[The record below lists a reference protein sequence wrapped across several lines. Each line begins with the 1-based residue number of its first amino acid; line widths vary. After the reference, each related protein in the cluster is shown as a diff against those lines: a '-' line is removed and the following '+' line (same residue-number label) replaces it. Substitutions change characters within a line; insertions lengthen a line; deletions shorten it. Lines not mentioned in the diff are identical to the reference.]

1 MAITAVELG
10 PDSCALARTSVRRG
24 EVHLSAAEILDPAAF
39 PGVDSFT
46 LALRQTR
53 RALGLPRRCRAV
65 IWGLPEGANRKDAG
79 VIPLIQPLTD
89 AGFKID
95 RVVSPCNALAALAR
109 LKRPLGE
116 GSTCWIA
123 INCGGVAIVVVRPG
137 TQLYAHSF
145 VWDSNIGAV
154 GSQARLLQ
162 RYSLVSYLSPEVKRA
177 MAEARKQGAPVEAIV
192 TCGNL
197 PDLRS
202 LTMPLIEELDVEVET
217 LDSLDGLVVTP
228 AVAEKLREAASAI
241 RLACAAT
248 VARGSRPWDGS
259 KAPVPATTGL
269 YLRVAALA
277 AAAAGI
283 GYLSYAAWRPGV
295 PENRTGQAQQAR
307 ATSGKTEPRPA
318 TAESGRSRGDARAA
332 ANQGQAAAIATPGSA
347 VKRAEA
353 IPPATVASRS
363 AMGGSAVAHGSSA
376 VAAPAPKVAAP
387 TAMSRDLP
395 RVPSATAAPA
405 KPAASPAAPAVGSP
419 PPNAPG
425 GTSKPVASTPAAP
438 AVGSRPP
445 NAPGA
450 ASKAAAS
457 ALGPPVVVSRPPSA
471 TSPAPNANVSTAKPL
486 APSPPPTVAPPSST
500 ATVSA
505 ARASTHGTPA
515 ASPPSAGAR
524 ASRPASAGP
533 STVKVSPPVSLSPA
547 GRPAPPDVASGR
559 LLPRVGSPAEPAL
572 NNPRPDARTRSAVA
586 PVALPRPRAVRQA
599 ATGGRALNPPPV
611 AADTPEAVV
620 VSTRPP
626 TAYIPTQRPMPVLL
640 KDGLPRVTAILVSRD
655 RRYATVEG
663 GQIVGVGDLLGRRTV
678 IGMDERSVL
687 FEEPSGVRIRV
698 GLGGRVLG
706 VERGRR

>member
-1 MAITAVELG
+1 M
-10 PDSCALARTSVRRG
+10 
-24 EVHLSAAEILDPAAF
+24 HLSAAEILDPAAF

-65 IWGLPEGANRKDAG
+65 IWGLPEGANRKDAA
-79 VIPLIQPLTD
+79 VTPLIQPLTD
-89 AGFKID
+89 AGFRID

-137 TQLYAHSF
+137 RQIYAHSF
-145 VWDSNIGAV
+145 AWDSNVGAV

-162 RYSLVSYLSPEVKRA
+162 RYSLVSYLAPEVKRA
-177 MAEARKQGAPVEAIV
+177 MAEARTQGAPVEAIV

-228 AVAEKLREAASAI
+228 PVAEKLREAASAI

-259 KAPVPATTGL
+259 KAPVRAATGL
-269 YLRVAALA
+269 YLRVAALMA
-277 AAAAGI
+277 AVAGI

-295 PENRTGQAQQAR
+295 PESRTGQSEQAH
-307 ATSGKTEPRPA
+307 ATPGKTERRPA
-318 TAESGRSRGDARAA
+318 TAEPGRSRGDARAA
-332 ANQGQAAAIATPGSA
+332 ANQGQAATTATPGSA
-347 VKRAEA
+347 PRAA
-353 IPPATVASRS
+353 P
-363 AMGGSAVAHGSSA
+363 GGSAVPQGSFA
-376 VAAPAPKVAAP
+376 VPAAA
-387 TAMSRDLP
+387 
-395 RVPSATAAPA
+395 A
-405 KPAASPAAPAVGSP
+405 KPAPSEAAPVGGSRP
-419 PPNAPG
+419 PTAPG
-425 GTSKPVASTPAAP
+425 AAPSPMPSTPSTPAAP
-438 AVGSRPP
+438 VGGVRSPT
-445 NAPGA
+445 APGA
-450 ASKAAAS
+450 APK
-457 ALGPPVVVSRPPSA
+457 
-471 TSPAPNANVSTAKPL
+471 ANVSTGKAL
-486 APSPPPTVAPPSST
+486 APSPRPAVAPPSST
-500 ATVSA
+500 PTVSA
-505 ARASTHGTPA
+505 AKAGKDGTPA

-524 ASRPASAGP
+524 ARGTASAGP
-533 STVKVSPPVSLSPA
+533 STVKVSPPVSRSPA
-547 GRPAPPDVASGR
+547 GPAAPDVASR
-559 LLPRVGSPAEPAL
+559 RASPRIGSGAEPAL
-572 NNPRPDARTRSAVA
+572 TSPKPGAGTPSRSAAA
-586 PVALPRPRAVRQA
+586 PVAPRPGRAVTQA
-599 ATGGRALNPPPV
+599 AAGGRALPPPPV
-611 AADTPEAVV
+611 ADTPAAAVG
-620 VSTRPP
+620 STRPP
-626 TAYIPTQRPMPVLL
+626 TAYIPVQRPMPVLL
-640 KDGLPRVTAILVSRD
+640 KDRLPRVTAILVSRD

-687 FEEPSGVRIRV
+687 FEEPSGVQIRV